1 MTSPNRARPLQVE
14 ARLSSYQPLLSLSG
28 RLDVV
33 IAGARRAVGQGE
45 GATGVGSAGPL
56 VTFEVQS
63 DGEVEV
69 EDAFEAG
76 SEDGGESRCGA

>member
-1 MTSPNRARPLQVE
+1 MTSPNRHLQVE

-33 IAGARRAVGQGE
+33 IAGARRAAGQGE
-45 GATGVGSAGPL
+45 GAVGVGSAGPL

-76 SEDGGESRCGA
+76 SEDGGEFRCVA